1 MINTHNHKNKQ
12 PKINFSKYEKDWIA
26 FNKNNK
32 KIKVDAITL
41 EQYVAYVYGKPLPTK
56 KITSS
61 KLTIPTYQIAERN
74 PNDISSVSQT
84 GYIAVRRSKTDQ
96 HYLEKQTPEVRDAIV
111 AKSKRLAP
119 AYNKG
124 SYQYISDEA
133 EIKTLGRKI

>member
-1 MINTHNHKNKQ
+1 MIYTNKRKSKK
-12 PKINFSKYEKDWIA
+12 PKINILKFEKDWLA

-32 KIKVDAITL
+32 RIRVDPITL

-56 KITSS
+56 HITTLKSI
-61 KLTIPTYQIAERN
+61 IPTYIITERN
-74 PNDISSVSQT
+74 PNDIKSVDQT

-96 HYLEKQTPEVRDAIV
+96 HYLDKQTPEVRDAII

-119 AYNKG
+119 AYSKG

-133 EIKTLGRKI
+133 DINTLGRKI